1 MKIKLNCEKER
12 YIETVNH
19 FTLRSVNKIRKGKKK
34 DPVYYLKQPAFFD
47 TETSWNH
54 ENENP
59 LAWVYQWCMEFN
71 GEYCI
76 GRYVF
81 DMIKELRKIYD
92 YYELNEKKRLV
103 LYCHNLSYDHQY
115 IYKQLSKEF
124 GKPEILAIKS
134 HKILIARYG
143 GLEFRCTY
151 LLSNMSLDQWGAK
164 LQAPV
169 RKMTAAIDYDLIRYP
184 DEDLELIDWLYMVN
198 DVAALKCNTYLEM
211 LNEGDTVANVPFTST
226 GYVRRDCRNASRKE
240 DGYRKWFNNT
250 RLAPDIFK
258 ALFFC
263 YAGGLTHGNRY
274 LAGKTIEDDKH
285 GDFKSFFPAINVLRP
300 LPMGP
305 FKFIYSF
312 MTDFELF
319 PTERLNKYLKEKCCV
334 MLVRFN
340 NLYLDPKVTCPCL
353 SKNKVFNYPEVRFTI
368 NDAGT
373 YGTDNGRVINA
384 ISNNVLIYCTEL
396 DLYWITNQYR
406 TDGFQLIELYA
417 ADKGYERECIVN
429 TTNDYFKGKEQLP
442 KDSTFYMKQKNK
454 LNSVYGMQ
462 ATNPIRPD
470 VEIDIETGVWTEKR
484 DMRECSI
491 EEGLDKFYKSYN
503 SFTNYAHGVYITSWS
518 RYLLLTVIRDCIG
531 YENFIY
537 ADTDSAFYIN
547 KPGIRE
553 RIDKF
558 NDDIIAL
565 NKKRGLGVEN
575 RKGKMSY
582 YGVFE
587 MEEDPKS
594 FRFLHAKCYAYTDYD
609 DKLHCTIA
617 GVTSD
622 NKKLKTDPDYKTRED
637 ELGSIDKLEDGFTF
651 EECGGTTSLYIDNEI
666 EYIDIGKHVVEVAG
680 ACIIRQTSKQ
690 IGGTVDGFNI
700 YEVE

>member
-1 MKIKLNCEKER
+1 M
-12 YIETVNH
+12 
-19 FTLRSVNKIRKGKKK
+19 
-34 DPVYYLKQPAFFD
+34 KQPAFLD

-54 ENENP
+54 NTQKP

-81 DMIKELRKIYD
+81 DLIKEFRKLYD
-92 YYELNEKKRLV
+92 YYELGEKQRLV
-103 LYCHNLSYDHQY
+103 IYVHNLSYDHCY
-115 IYKQLSKEF
+115 IYKQLKKEF
-124 GKPEILAIKS
+124 GEPEILAIKS

-151 LLSNMSLDQWGAK
+151 LLSNMSLDDWGVK

-169 RKMTAAIDYDLIRYP
+169 RKMVSAIDYEAIHYP
-184 DEDLELIDWLYMVN
+184 DEELTEIDWLYMVN

-211 LNEGDTVANVPFTST
+211 LNESDTVLNIPFTST
-226 GYVRRDCRNASRKE
+226 GYVRRDCRKASRKE
-240 DGYRKWFNNT
+240 DGYRSWFKET
-250 RLAPDIFK
+250 ALKPDIYK

-274 LAGKTIEDDKH
+274 LAGKTIYDDKH
-285 GDFKSFFPAINVLRP
+285 GDFKSFFPAIAVTRYS
-300 LPMGP
+300 PMGP

-312 MTDFELF
+312 MEEFKTF
-319 PTERLNKYLKEKCCV
+319 PMERLKRYLSEKCCV

-353 SKNKVFNYPEVRFTI
+353 SKNKVYNYPQVRFTI
-368 NDAGT
+368 NKAGT

-384 ISNNVLIYCTEL
+384 LGECLIYCTEL
-396 DLYWITNQYR
+396 DLYWIMDQYK
-406 TDGFQLIELYA
+406 TDGFQLVELYA
-417 ADKGYERECIVN
+417 ADRGYDRQCIIDV
-429 TTNDYFKGKEQLP
+429 TNNYFKGKEQLP
-442 KDSTFYMKQKNK
+442 KDSTFYMKQKAK
-454 LNSVYGMQ
+454 LNAIYGMK
-462 ATNPIRPD
+462 ATNPIRSE
-470 VEIDIETGVWTEKR
+470 VEIDTDTGVWTEVR
-484 DMRECSI
+484 DMTDSHI
-491 EEGLDKFYKSYN
+491 EEMLNKYYKSYN
-503 SFTNYAHGVYITSWS
+503 SFNAYQQGVYITSWS
-518 RYLLLTVIRDCIG
+518 RYLLLKIIRDVIG

-537 ADTDSAFYIN
+537 CDTDSAFYIN
-547 KPGIRE
+547 KPEIQK
-553 RIDKF
+553 RIDAF
-558 NDDIIAL
+558 NNDIIEL
-565 NKKRGLGVEN
+565 NIKRGLGVEN

-594 FRFLHAKCYAYTDYD
+594 FRFLHAKCYAYTTYD
-609 DKLHCTIA
+609 DVLHCIIA
-617 GVTSD
+617 GVTAN
-622 NKKLKTDPDYKTRED
+622 NKKLKDDPEYMTRED
-637 ELGSIDKLEDGFTF
+637 ELGSVDALEDGFTF
-651 EECGGTTSLYIDNEI
+651 EQCGGTTSLYLDNDIEYVDIDN
-666 EYIDIGKHVVEVAG
+666 HVVECAG